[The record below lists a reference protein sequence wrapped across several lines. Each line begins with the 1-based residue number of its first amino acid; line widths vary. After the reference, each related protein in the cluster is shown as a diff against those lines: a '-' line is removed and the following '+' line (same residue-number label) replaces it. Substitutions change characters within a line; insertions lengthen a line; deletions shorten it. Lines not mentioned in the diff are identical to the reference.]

1 MENTTEYVVTLKDKN
16 HLDEFYDDMRQ
27 KNCRKKYI
35 PKREINSCKKRN
47 LSRNTHYYLTAE
59 EAEELKKDRRVLD
72 VVPIQIIL
80 DTITPLWEQISV
92 WDRSTAI
99 SSNYKNWGLKRC
111 TISENINNWGNSFGQ
126 NPQEISS
133 SSTDLNGNN
142 VDIIIVDGHINP
154 QHPEF
159 AVNQNGT
166 GGSRVVQ
173 FNWFS
178 LNSVVDELDNDNA
191 AIPQSMTYLYE
202 PYVDVQNSART
213 SDNNHGCH
221 VAGIAAGNTQG
232 WARKSNIYNIN
243 PYSTNINGTFNSLI
257 LWDYIRAF
265 HREKPINPLTGKKNP
280 TICNCSFGYVLR
292 FPFNGSFVTGPI
304 TSATYR
310 GTTVTNQTGL
320 TYEQL
325 IQQKLY
331 RTPTGSTV
339 TVPYYIASIAADIQD
354 AIEDGIIIIGAAG
367 NESFRVAKSGDVDYN
382 NSLSAQYNGF
392 PINLFYHR
400 GTAPASVP
408 SVICVGS
415 VSSVGIESKAESSNC
430 GNRIDLFAPGQ
441 HITSSVNSISGESGA
456 NDPRNS
462 NYKIVKISGTS
473 MASPQVA
480 GVVACILERYPNF
493 KQQDVSDYLKATI
506 KKTVLNNQS
515 DDASDTSSLQGSEN
529 NMLYYNNERVAR
541 GNIPYP
547 PTNIATRKTVGVS
560 YPRNI

>member
-1 MENTTEYVVTLKDKN
+1 MENMTEYVVTLKDKN
-16 HLDEFYDDMRQ
+16 SLDEFYNDMRQ

-35 PKREINSCKKRN
+35 PKREINSCKKRK

-72 VVPIQIIL
+72 VAPVQLIL
-80 DTITPLWEQISV
+80 DTITPLWEQNSI

-111 TISENINNWGNSFGQ
+111 TLTENINNWGNAFGQ
-126 NPQEISS
+126 NPQDVSP

-142 VDIIIVDGHINP
+142 VDIIIIDGHINP

-178 LNSVVDELDNDNA
+178 LNSVVDELDDDNSV
-191 AIPQSMTYLYE
+191 IPQSSTYVYP
-202 PYVDVQNSART
+202 PYADVQNAART
-213 SDNNHGCH
+213 VDNNHGCH
-221 VAGIAAGNTQG
+221 VAGIAAGNTHG

-243 PYSTNINGTFNSLI
+243 PYSTNVNGTFNSLL

-265 HREKPINPLTGKKNP
+265 HREKPVNPLTGRKNP
-280 TICNCSFGYVLR
+280 TICNCSFGYILR
-292 FPFNGSFVTGPI
+292 FPFNGSFVSGPI

-310 GTTVTNQTGL
+310 GSTVANQNGL

-325 IQQKLY
+325 IQQKIY
-331 RTPTGSTV
+331 RAPSISTV
-339 TVPYYIASIAADIQD
+339 TVPYYIQSISADIQD
-354 AIEDGIIIIGAAG
+354 AIDDGIIVVGAAG
-367 NESFRVAKSGDVDYN
+367 NESFRVTKTGDVDYN
-382 NSLSAQYNGF
+382 NSFSALYNGF
-392 PINLFYHR
+392 TVSIFYHR
-400 GTAPASVP
+400 GTAPSAVP

-415 VSSVGIESKAESSNC
+415 SSSVGSEYKSDSSNC

-441 HITSSVNSISGESGA
+441 NIISSVNSISGESGA
-456 NDPRNS
+456 SDPRDS

-493 KQQDVSDYLKATI
+493 TQQDVSDYLLSSA

-515 DDASDTSSLQGSEN
+515 DDASDTTSLQGAEN
-529 NMLYYNNERVAR
+529 NMLYYNNERIAR
-541 GNIPYP
+541 GNVSYP
-547 PTNIATRKTVGVS
+547 PNNVSPRKQSGIS